1 MRVEDKELEGPE
13 LEREQ
18 RVESAAQEREEAPLP
33 VLAGDEIRDVGLEHR
48 SRVLDALQ
56 LILAREQVNLGL
68 LYLPARE
75 TQALEALQAAVT
87 GADSVGEFVF
97 AEDRRSLLE
106 QALAVLQQN
115 VTHGEPAQVAE
126 LQSRF
131 TELTDRVTTLRDEL
145 ENLEDSQEERD
156 EWHIAARWGYGPG
169 GSAAP
174 DTTDKPKPGA
184 DGDARLDG
192 PEREQPAKVSTL
204 AGPGPAIEKL
214 PAPTTLGDDAEI
226 AAAAAK
232 HPWWKRKRG

>member
-13 LEREQ
+13 LAREQ
-18 RVESAAQEREEAPLP
+18 RVEPAAQEREEAPLP
-33 VLAGDEIRDVGLEHR
+33 ILAGDEIRDVGLEHR

-87 GADSVGEFVF
+87 GSDSVGEFVF

-115 VTHGEPAQVAE
+115 VTHGDPAQVAE

-145 ENLEDSQEERD
+145 KNLEDSQEERD
-156 EWHIAARWGYGPG
+156 EFHIAARWGYGPG
-169 GSAAP
+169 GGDAP
-174 DTTDKPKPGA
+174 DTTEKPA

-192 PEREQPAKVSTL
+192 PERKQPAKVSTL
-204 AGPGPAIEKL
+204 AGPGPAVEKQ
-214 PAPTTLGDDAEI
+214 PAPTTLGEPAEI